1 MSVAVPVYV
10 GSESAHWHLLGGL
23 RPARTMCK
31 GIFDVTRSV
40 EKCQL
45 QPPHPAVRLGSAS
58 QWGTTYSQNPKG
70 CAGGKTEN
78 SETLKQKVLTR
89 LLKCRRVSP
98 CSMWGPVICSSNANL
113 WILYP
118 FVYSSDSI

>member
-70 CAGGKTEN
+70 CAGGKNREFRNFKTEG
-78 SETLKQKVLTR
+78 VD
-89 LLKCRRVSP
+89 
-98 CSMWGPVICSSNANL
+98 
-113 WILYP
+113 P
-118 FVYSSDSI
+118 FVKV